1 MNATLHLLRR
11 SLASVAH
18 VKATVPEEHAS
29 APLLGT
35 EREGTCAFVDDAGHA
50 LTANYVVLGA
60 ESMTVTTADG
70 RTLAAEIA
78 GRDFASGLALLRIPD
93 AAAPPFV
100 LAPAAELA
108 LGDDVFLIGSSDG
121 GPRVTSG
128 GVTSLGPFDA
138 YWEYLLDCAILT
150 TATNPGLGGGPLC
163 DRLGRMIGVVSLS
176 LNEIGRFS
184 MAIPIDP
191 FLEHR
196 DDLLRFG
203 RPVKRA
209 SRAWIG
215 LFVTT
220 LHDHVVVAGLVPG
233 GPAEAQGLR
242 AGDVVL
248 SVDGVPI
255 SDRVALYRQIWTHP
269 SGDRVRFTVFRNN
282 EVRTLDLVSRSVEE
296 MFA

>member
-1 MNATLHLLRR
+1 MNASLQLLRR
-11 SLASVAH
+11 SLASVAQ
-18 VKATVPEEHAS
+18 VKATVPDEHAS

-35 EREGTCAFVDDAGHA
+35 EREGTGTFVDGAGHL

-60 ESMTVTTADG
+60 ESITVTTPDG
-70 RTLAAEIA
+70 RTLTAEIA
-78 GRDFASGLALLRIPD
+78 GRDFASGLALLHVAD
-93 AAAPPFV
+93 AAVPPLP
-100 LAPAAELA
+100 LASSAELA
-108 LGDDVFLIGSSDG
+108 LGDDVFLIGGSEG

-128 GVTSLGPFDA
+128 GVTSLGAFDA
-138 YWEYLLDCAILT
+138 YWEYLLDRAILT
-150 TATNPGLGGGPLC
+150 TATSPGLGGGPLC

-184 MAIPIDP
+184 MAIPVDH
-191 FLEHR
+191 FLDHC
-196 DDLLRFG
+196 DDLVRFG

-215 LFVTT
+215 LFATT

-233 GPAEAQGLR
+233 GPGESQGLR

-255 SDRVALYRQIWTHP
+255 SDRVGLYRQIWTHP
-269 SGDRVRFTVFRNN
+269 SGDRVKFTVFRNN
-282 EVRTLDLVSRSVEE
+282 EVRTLELVSRSVEE
-296 MFA
+296 VFA